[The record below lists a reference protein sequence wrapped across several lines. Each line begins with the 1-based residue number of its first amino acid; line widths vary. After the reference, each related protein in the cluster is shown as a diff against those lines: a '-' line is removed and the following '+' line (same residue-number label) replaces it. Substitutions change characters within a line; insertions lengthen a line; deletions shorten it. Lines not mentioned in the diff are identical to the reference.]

1 MRGIGPGAAIP
12 DLMGASVASAPQRSR
27 GRNEELERLIQAS
40 GASHKSLAHRVNQP
54 AREYGQGTKY
64 GHTSVSNWVNR
75 GMIPRHPI
83 PRYVAAALGERLG
96 RTVAVEESACS
107 ISNAA
112 TLIWGWISRDP
123 SDAIRA
129 AATYWRTVDR
139 RLFLTN
145 GFAVSAFT
153 APVTRWLTQPAD
165 APITHQGGRQ
175 VGRSDLA
182 ELWQAADEARRWD
195 SKFGG
200 GNWKTS
206 SVTECLRLRAAPLLS
221 GTYTEAIGKE
231 LFSATAELSRV
242 AGWAAFDTG
251 QHQEAQRHF
260 VQALRLARA
269 AGDVQSGAYVLTT
282 MSLQAT
288 LRGFPG
294 AAADMAEAAYE
305 RARDLA
311 APRVLAFA
319 KLAEARA
326 HGRAGDAKAACSA
339 LARSENLLDS
349 IRPNGHDPDWLAYFT
364 HARLATDATE
374 IYRDLG
380 QPRAAIAWNEQ
391 ADAMPAGRFTRA
403 VGIRLSV
410 LASTHLQNGDIEQS
424 LDVGSRALEVLRT
437 VSSTRAHGYLR
448 GLTTDL
454 EPWKADTKVSEF
466 IGRAQNELAA
476 A

>member
-1 MRGIGPGAAIP
+1 M
-12 DLMGASVASAPQRSR
+12 
-27 GRNEELERLIQAS
+27 QAS
-40 GASHKSLAHRVNQP
+40 GASHKSLAHRVNQI

-64 GHTSVSNWVNR
+64 GHTSVSNWVNQ
-75 GMIPRHPI
+75 GMIPRNPV

-96 RTVAVEESACS
+96 RTVAAEE
-107 ISNAA
+107 IGMFDLQRGNAD
-112 TLIWGWISRDP
+112 LGLDFPRDP
-123 SDAIRA
+123 SDAIRV

-139 RLFLTN
+139 QLFLTN

-182 ELWQAADEARRWD
+182 ELWQAADEARQWD

-231 LFSATAELSRV
+231 LFAATSELSRV

-251 QHQEAQRHF
+251 RHQEAQRHF

-305 RARDLA
+305 RAKGLA

-326 HGRAGDAKAACSA
+326 HGRAGDAKAAGSA

-391 ADAMPAGRFTRA
+391 ADAMPSGRFTRA

-454 EPWKADTKVSEF
+454 EPWKADTTVSEF